1 MLHLDALEVITRFH
15 HAHQVAVT
23 SLVSGALVCVFTNM
37 LVEESHGSSTPAEQ
51 KTIVL
56 SAALSYDAGVTWPF
70 VRDLQPRFEP
80 G

>member
-1 MLHLDALEVITRFH
+1 MRFD
-15 HAHQVAVT
+15 HAQQVAVT
-23 SLVSGALVCVFTNM
+23 SLVSGALVCVFTNA
-37 LVEESHGSSTPAEQ
+37 LVEESRGSSEQ
-51 KTIVL
+51 QPIVL